1 MRTNHVN
8 CRGIIVW
15 YFLGKTWKFYARALE
30 TWVYFVVLIKSNCYS
45 SLPYLRWACLYRA
58 SLRFLPSDSLGL
70 NHQKVGLGPSAAALD
85 TMIWWV
91 MELWRTATERSREMG
106 WRDRPEQFPEHL
118 VVRRVLNGTD
128 EIPKE
133 FQYSFQLRHCLDYC
147 KFWMGPELMMPHG
160 HSHINPFVFGSSF
173 RILSKLFSHFEPLS
187 SARNVEACSPKI

>member
-1 MRTNHVN
+1 MRTNHVTY
-8 CRGIIVW
+8 RGIIVW

-91 MELWRTATERSREMG
+91 MELWRTATARSREMG

-118 VVRRVLNGTD
+118 VVRQGSL
-128 EIPKE
+128 
-133 FQYSFQLRHCLDYC
+133 
-147 KFWMGPELMMPHG
+147 MELT
-160 HSHINPFVFGSSF
+160 
-173 RILSKLFSHFEPLS
+173 R
-187 SARNVEACSPKI
+187 SPKSSSIHFSWDIVWIIANSEWDQN